1 MSLHITYAQD
11 DDGGLQLYFSSP
23 KKERLDDKFIV
34 DFGEVSTGVVVE
46 NFDDTIGW
54 NNSLEKLYLDEPQRI
69 LTSSQPKKYKPC
81 IFEINPNANTCE
93 FRVFVSSEQNNFD
106 ELIFSCQTTKR
117 EIIEQ
122 LYAKLIAF
130 AKSPAFKKSCK
141 ARHKVL
147 LSYTNPTLENYLK
160 DEFALRTSVAKC
172 PHCGQ
177 KIPVHTLC
185 DMLDKA
191 YALIKQNTKFMNFLE
206 QIGENINTIG
216 IMQNHQRTAQTN
228 DKYHHQDYRV
238 VKECDENGIFICF
251 SEDFERIEGVELERD
266 FFRLEYQNFGFGAVR
281 CQKMRDEL
289 SYDEKIAL
297 VKQFFACFWSDDSA
311 LCEYM
316 GDGKCVF
323 ALKAGKSWKESYDTF
338 ARFTLH
344 QLKDEHHKQNGKLN
358 YIHLQL
364 IKPEPINAF
373 NSLWLNQKVIMVM
386 ADYTS
391 FLSFDGCDFTSFD
404 GLKACQHLVKSELE
418 SDFKAWILEFD
429 EFFLSNTA
437 DLDWE
442 EFNERGLALARR
454 LQDEIKADYIVL
466 YARSHDEIVGSADEQ
481 GELMEF
487 DERKLSLRVKADKD
501 GTGVWHLQKPL
512 QYHANEPCELST
524 LGISQDLQ
532 NKLTR
537 WQGKFRTQNS
547 PQARKEQHKE
557 GFKLAQRLKNE
568 LQDRAYVEFEGAHRC
583 ILCERKP

>member
-1 MSLHITYAQD
+1 
-11 DDGGLQLYFSSP
+11 
-23 KKERLDDKFIV
+23 
-34 DFGEVSTGVVVE
+34 
-46 NFDDTIGW
+46 
-54 NNSLEKLYLDEPQRI
+54 
-69 LTSSQPKKYKPC
+69 
-81 IFEINPNANTCE
+81 
-93 FRVFVSSEQNNFD
+93 
-106 ELIFSCQTTKR
+106 
-117 EIIEQ
+117 
-122 LYAKLIAF
+122 
-130 AKSPAFKKSCK
+130 
-141 ARHKVL
+141 
-147 LSYTNPTLENYLK
+147 
-160 DEFALRTSVAKC
+160 
-172 PHCGQ
+172 
-177 KIPVHTLC
+177 
-185 DMLDKA
+185 
-191 YALIKQNTKFMNFLE
+191 
-206 QIGENINTIG
+206 
-216 IMQNHQRTAQTN
+216 MQNHQRTAQTN

-364 IKPEPINAF
+364 IKPKPINAF

-391 FLSFDGCDFTSFD
+391 FLCFDGCDFTSFD

-501 GTGVWHLQKPL
+501 GTGVWRLQKPL
-512 QYHANEPCELST
+512 QYHTNEPCELST

-537 WQGKFRTQNS
+537 WQGKFCTQNS

>member
-11 DDGGLQLYFSSP
+11 DDGRLQLYFSSP

-177 KIPVHTLC
+177 KIPVYTLY

-206 QIGENINTIG
+206 
-216 IMQNHQRTAQTN
+216 
-228 DKYHHQDYRV
+228 
-238 VKECDENGIFICF
+238 
-251 SEDFERIEGVELERD
+251 
-266 FFRLEYQNFGFGAVR
+266 
-281 CQKMRDEL
+281 
-289 SYDEKIAL
+289 
-297 VKQFFACFWSDDSA
+297 
-311 LCEYM
+311 
-316 GDGKCVF
+316 
-323 ALKAGKSWKESYDTF
+323 
-338 ARFTLH
+338 
-344 QLKDEHHKQNGKLN
+344 
-358 YIHLQL
+358 
-364 IKPEPINAF
+364 
-373 NSLWLNQKVIMVM
+373 
-386 ADYTS
+386 
-391 FLSFDGCDFTSFD
+391 
-404 GLKACQHLVKSELE
+404 
-418 SDFKAWILEFD
+418 
-429 EFFLSNTA
+429 
-437 DLDWE
+437 
-442 EFNERGLALARR
+442 
-454 LQDEIKADYIVL
+454 
-466 YARSHDEIVGSADEQ
+466 
-481 GELMEF
+481 
-487 DERKLSLRVKADKD
+487 
-501 GTGVWHLQKPL
+501 
-512 QYHANEPCELST
+512 
-524 LGISQDLQ
+524 
-532 NKLTR
+532 
-537 WQGKFRTQNS
+537 
-547 PQARKEQHKE
+547 
-557 GFKLAQRLKNE
+557 
-568 LQDRAYVEFEGAHRC
+568 
-583 ILCERKP
+583 